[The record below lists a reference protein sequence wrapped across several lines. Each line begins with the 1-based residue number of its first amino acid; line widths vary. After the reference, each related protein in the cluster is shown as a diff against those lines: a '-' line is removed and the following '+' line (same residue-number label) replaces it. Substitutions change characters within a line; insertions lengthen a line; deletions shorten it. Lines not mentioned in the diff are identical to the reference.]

1 MNSVFATKMKCAV
14 VSTLM
19 SLAFVSQASG
29 LLRPLF
35 PIKPTA
41 PSNGELIVI
50 EDDLVLRSA
59 KKLPMRFHRHRSA
72 RRLQQRP
79 AFFAL
84 ERCVGGAIGELPSLH
99 GQASHRQTDI
109 NTVTRRTRSSTTL
122 ILRRRNE
129 ILMRKRSTNSSR
141 SVPRC
146 EQRLIRYP
154 V

>member
-1 MNSVFATKMKCAV
+1 MNSVFTTKMKCAV

-19 SLAFVSQASG
+19 SLAFVFPASG

-84 ERCVGGAIGELPSLH
+84 ERCVRGAIGD
-99 GQASHRQTDI
+99 SHRSTAKLAQTNRYQYCDEAYAIIDDI
-109 NTVTRRTRSSTTL
+109 DTPEKK
-122 ILRRRNE
+122 RNLDE
-129 ILMRKRSTNSSR
+129 EKVNEFLKK
-141 SVPRC
+141 C
-146 EQRLIRYP
+146 AP